1 MKLGELAGKEIIN
14 LSDGAQLGVIG
25 ETDLAIDGESG
36 KIQSIIIPRKG
47 NFMSFWAEKSELV
60 IPWEVVKKIGF
71 EVIIVELDQAVPR
84 YGKKYMI

>member
-14 LSDGAQLGVIG
+14 LNDGARLGVIG
-25 ETDLAIDGESG
+25 ETDLAIDDETG

-47 NFMSFWAEKSELV
+47 NIISFWAEKNELV
-60 IPWEVVKKIGF
+60 IPWEAVKKIGF

-84 YGKKYMI
+84 YGKYMI